1 MIAIAMIA
9 LATLPV
15 AATAFEDASG
25 LTLEKTGTDLAIA
38 AVQKGSPGDEAGF
51 AAGDLIVHIDGKQ
64 CADMDAQK
72 LSAWLKEK
80 GGTTHHVAIR
90 RDGKTKLR
98 NLKLKQAL

>member
-1 MIAIAMIA
+1 MIALAMLA

-25 LTLEKTGTDLAIA
+25 LSLEKTGAELAIS
-38 AVQKGSPGDEAGF
+38 AVAKGSAGEEAGF
-51 AAGDLIVHIDGKQ
+51 TVGDLIVHVDGKQ

-72 LSAWLKEK
+72 LSDWLKEK

-98 NLKLKQAL
+98 NLKLKQPL